1 MPAIDD
7 CLRRAMTI
15 RGAIG
20 ASLIDYTTGQ
30 SLGLQGGRESVA
42 PHADQ
47 SAAAL
52 GTASVIHAAMQ
63 TAAYAP
69 AVPGDSV
76 EDVIISTSAAYHLI
90 RPVRTGFDSRL
101 VLYVWLDRAEGNLA
115 IARRRIRS
123 LAEDLT

>member
-30 SLGLQGGRESVA
+30 TLGLEGGRGDVA
-42 PHADQ
+42 PHADP

-69 AVPGDSV
+69 AMPGDAV

-90 RPVRTGFDSRL
+90 RPVRTSFDSRL

-115 IARRRIRS
+115 IARRRVRS
-123 LAEDLT
+123 LADDLA

>member
-1 MPAIDD
+1 
-7 CLRRAMTI
+7 MTI

-20 ASLIDYTTGQ
+20 ASLIDCTTGQ
-30 SLGLQGGRESVA
+30 SLGMQGGKESVA
-42 PHADQ
+42 PHADPT
-47 SAAAL
+47 AAAL
-52 GTASVIHAAMQ
+52 GTANVIHAAMQ

-69 AVPGDSV
+69 AVPGDTV

-101 VLYVWLDRAEGNLA
+101 VLYVWLDRTEGNLA

-123 LAEDLT
+123 LAEDLA

>member
-7 CLRRAMTI
+7 CLHRAMSI
-15 RGAIG
+15 KGALG

-30 SLGLQGGRESVA
+30 TLGLEGGQEHIA
-42 PHADQ
+42 PHADPT
-47 SAAAL
+47 AAAL

-69 AVPGDSV
+69 AIPGDTV

-90 RPVRTGFDSRL
+90 RPVRTSFDSRL
-101 VLYVWLDRAEGNLA
+101 VLYVWLDRNEGNLA
-115 IARRRIRS
+115 IARRRVRS
-123 LAEDLT
+123 LADDLA

>member
-1 MPAIDD
+1 
-7 CLRRAMTI
+7 MTI

-30 SLGLQGGRESVA
+30 TLGLEGGQPDVA
-42 PHADQ
+42 PHADPT
-47 SAAAL
+47 AAAL

-69 AVPGDSV
+69 AVPGDTV

-90 RPVRTGFDSRL
+90 RPVRTAFDSRL

-115 IARRRIRS
+115 IARRRVRA
-123 LAEDLT
+123 LADDLV